1 MFYYEVA
8 VGGKS
13 KGTQDFFTYESSQQ
27 ATIGTVVTVLFKHEE
42 VLGFIVKNSSKP
54 SFKTNSLVSISE
66 LIIPKHHVSTYL
78 QLCSLY
84 PFSGQS
90 LAQLFLP
97 PQLPRNEPADNVE
110 PAPKPL
116 EPLNAE
122 QRAAF
127 ELITSQGSSA
137 FLFGDTGTGKTRV
150 YTHLIRHYLENG
162 KNVILLAPEI
172 GLASYVYQEVQGFTP
187 NSFLYHSNITPK
199 KRTELWKRA
208 HDSSNG
214 LLVVGPRS
222 ALTLPLNNVGLIIMD
237 ESHDSSYRQERADLH
252 RVIVDLTKGVSQTL
266 PKIMESQAAMISIHQ
281 AMQKDNLL
289 MLKANI
295 ENQVGREAEAYAQ
308 IQKAKDWTE
317 LKNLL
322 LSAGTPVFM
331 QFLAKQLGPGDG
343 SDGNT
348 NGQ

>member
-1 MFYYEVA
+1 MANDLARRMVFDWLMSPCFEPSALGATGGGITLTAVEDGVKTILRSFPIGKIEADQASAVA
-8 VGGKS
+8 SLIGDSIVNEAEAFCEGRGGGK
-13 KGTQDFFTYESSQQ
+13 KTFTLKAEKDGVRAPIAVRPFAVETERNGDVEADS
-27 ATIGTVVTVLFKHEE
+27 AANDMNTLM
-42 VLGFIVKNSSKP
+42 NS
-54 SFKTNSLVSISE
+54 TMRLISE
-66 LIIPKHHVSTYL
+66 
-78 QLCSLY
+78 
-84 PFSGQS
+84 
-90 LAQLFLP
+90 
-97 PQLPRNEPADNVE
+97 
-110 PAPKPL
+110 
-116 EPLNAE
+116 
-122 QRAAF
+122 
-127 ELITSQGSSA
+127 
-137 FLFGDTGTGKTRV
+137 
-150 YTHLIRHYLENG
+150 
-162 KNVILLAPEI
+162 
-172 GLASYVYQEVQGFTP
+172 
-187 NSFLYHSNITPK
+187 
-199 KRTELWKRA
+199 
-208 HDSSNG
+208 
-214 LLVVGPRS
+214 
-222 ALTLPLNNVGLIIMD
+222 M
-237 ESHDSSYRQERADLH
+237 RQERADLH